1 MQYRD
6 YYQIL
11 DVPRGASQDDIKRA
25 YRRLARKY
33 HPDVSKEK
41 DAEKRF
47 KEIGEA
53 YEVLKD
59 PDKRARYDRLGAN
72 YRAGEEFTPPTG
84 SDPNQF
90 RYAAGDAQGF
100 SDFFSSLFGGEFG
113 GGGYSGRGPRG
124 GFNMQGQ
131 DRHARISLTLEEAY
145 AGSQRTLQLSTPQ
158 VAPDG
163 RVTVTPRSLQVKIP
177 AGVLPGQQIRLSGQG
192 ESGIGGGAAGDLYL
206 EVDVLPHA
214 LYRLEDRDVY
224 LDLPIAPWEAAL
236 GASVPVPT
244 LGGTVQLKIPAGTQG
259 GAKLRLK
266 GRGLGG
272 NTPGDQYVV
281 LKIVIPPAHGEHA
294 RRLYEQMARE
304 LPFDPRAAFSRAT
317 AEAPG

>member
-1 MQYRD
+1 MRYRD

-72 YRAGEEFTPPTG
+72 YHAGDEFTPPPG
-84 SDPNQF
+84 WDPNQF
-90 RYAAGDAQGF
+90 RYATGDAEGF
-100 SDFFSSLFGGEFG
+100 SDFFSSIFGGDFG
-113 GGGYSGRGPRG
+113 RARRRGRT
-124 GFNMQGQ
+124 GFQMPGQ
-131 DRHARISLTLEEAY
+131 DQHAKISLTLEEAY
-145 AGSQRTLQLSTPQ
+145 AGTQRTLQLSTPQ
-158 VAPDG
+158 VTPEG
-163 RVTVTPRSLQVKIP
+163 RVALTPRNLQVKIP
-177 AGVLPGQQIRLSGQG
+177 PGVAPGQQIRLSGQG
-192 ESGIGGGAAGDLYL
+192 EPGMGGGPAGDLYL
-206 EVDVLPHA
+206 EVEILPHR
-214 LYRLEDRDVY
+214 LYRLEGRDIY

-244 LGGTVQLKIPAGTQG
+244 LGGTVQLKIPAGSQG

-272 NTPGDQYVV
+272 NAPGDQYVV
-281 LKIVIPPAHGEHA
+281 LKIVVPPAHDERA
-294 RRLYEQMARE
+294 RRVYEQMARD
-304 LPFDPRAAFSRAT
+304 LPFDPRATFAPDT
-317 AEAPG
+317 AGAPG

>member
-33 HPDVSKEK
+33 HPDVSKESE
-41 DAEKRF
+41 AEKRF

-72 YRAGEEFTPPTG
+72 YHAGDEFTPPPG
-84 SDPNQF
+84 WDPNQF
-90 RYAAGDAQGF
+90 RYATGDAQGF

-113 GGGYSGRGPRG
+113 GGFGGGRARG
-124 GFNMQGQ
+124 GFKMQGQ
-131 DRHARISLTLEEAY
+131 DQHAKISLTLEEAY
-145 AGSQRTLQLSTPQ
+145 AGSQRALQLSVPH
-158 VAPDG
+158 VSADG
-163 RVTVTPRSLQVKIP
+163 RVTLAPRSLQVKIP
-177 AGVLPGQQIRLSGQG
+177 AGVAPGQQIRLAGQG
-192 ESGIGGGAAGDLYL
+192 EPGIGGGPAGDLYL
-206 EVDVLPHA
+206 EVDILPHR
-214 LYRLEDRDVY
+214 LYRLEGRDVY
-224 LDLPIAPWEAAL
+224 VDLPIAPWEAAL

-244 LGGTVQLKIPAGTQG
+244 LGGTVQLKIPAGSQG

-272 NTPGDQYVV
+272 NAPGDQYVV
-281 LKIVIPPAHGEHA
+281 LKIVVPPAHDERT
-294 RRLYEQMARE
+294 RRLYEQMARD
-304 LPFDPRAAFSRAT
+304 LPFDPRASFAPDT
-317 AEAPG
+317 AGASG